1 MKKESTVTL
10 ISGFIFLAVILWA
23 LFKFIGFFAAASDNV
38 KAASITALVSV
49 SIFMIGR
56 YAEQKREIR
65 QRVNLEKI
73 EVYRRFFD
81 IYFGI
86 FSPKNRNEEGG
97 IINIDIT
104 DDLFEFQKDL
114 VVWGSDRVINDWL
127 LFKQELINFSEIEPE
142 EKIQSLAEVFKR
154 AGALFATMR
163 KDIGYSFTQFSGKQL
178 VIMQLN
184 EDQERKE
191 ILSILSR

>member
-1 MKKESTVTL
+1 MKKENITTL
-10 ISGFIFLAVILWA
+10 TIGLIFLVSILWA
-23 LFKFIGFFAAASDNV
+23 LFKFIGFFTAASDNV

-86 FSPKNRNEEGG
+86 FSPKK
-97 IINIDIT
+97 
-104 DDLFEFQKDL
+104 QK
-114 VVWGSDRVINDWL
+114 
-127 LFKQELINFSEIEPE
+127 
-142 EKIQSLAEVFKR
+142 
-154 AGALFATMR
+154 
-163 KDIGYSFTQFSGKQL
+163 
-178 VIMQLN
+178 
-184 EDQERKE
+184 
-191 ILSILSR
+191 